1 MSRKDKEQ
9 QAVEAE
15 VVESQV
21 VETGDY
27 VVNKKPELDARTKE
41 LLDLRY
47 NMNHK
52 RVKFYRQEWFRFS
65 RLGQKWRRPRGIH
78 SKMRRH
84 YKYRPNVVS
93 IGYRGPRDV
102 RGYHPS
108 GFKEVLIWNPEDL
121 DRINPATEAVRI
133 GGSVGAKKRTAIQ
146 AKADTLGI
154 RVLNRTV

>member
-1 MSRKDKEQ
+1 MSKKDKEQ

-27 VVNKKPELDARTKE
+27 VVKKKPELDGRTKE

-47 NMNHK
+47 SMNHQ
-52 RVKFYRQEWFRFS
+52 RINFYRQEWFRFS
-65 RLGQKWRRPRGIH
+65 RLGKKWRRPKGMH
-78 SKMRRH
+78 SKMRCH
-84 YKYRPNVVS
+84 IKYRPNVVS

-102 RGYHPS
+102 RGLHPS
-108 GFKEVLIWNPEDL
+108 GFKEVLIWKPEDL
-121 DRINPATEAVRI
+121 DAINPAVEAVRI
-133 GGSVGAKKRTAIQ
+133 GGSVGAKKRMAIQ

>member
-9 QAVEAE
+9 QAAEAE

-21 VETGDY
+21 VESGDY

-108 GFKEVLIWNPEDL
+108 GFKEVLIWNPDDL

-133 GGSVGAKKRTAIQ
+133 GGSVGTKKRTAIQ

>member
-1 MSRKDKEQ
+1 MSKKDKEQ
-9 QAVEAE
+9 QAAEAE

-21 VETGDY
+21 VESGDY

>member
-1 MSRKDKEQ
+1 MSKKDKEQ

-21 VETGDY
+21 VESGDY

-47 NMNHK
+47 DMSHK

-93 IGYRGPRDV
+93 IG
-102 RGYHPS
+102 
-108 GFKEVLIWNPEDL
+108 
-121 DRINPATEAVRI
+121 
-133 GGSVGAKKRTAIQ
+133 
-146 AKADTLGI
+146 
-154 RVLNRTV
+154 

>member
-9 QAVEAE
+9 QAAEAE

-21 VETGDY
+21 VESGDY

-47 NMNHK
+47 DMSHK

-108 GFKEVLIWNPEDL
+108 GFKEVLIWNAEDL

>member
-9 QAVEAE
+9 QAAEAE

-21 VETGDY
+21 VESGDY

>member
-1 MSRKDKEQ
+1 MSKKDKEQ

-21 VETGDY
+21 VESGDY

-47 NMNHK
+47 DMSHK

-93 IGYRGPRDV
+93 IGYRGLRDV

-108 GFKEVLIWNPEDL
+108 GFKEVLIWNTDDL
-121 DRINPATEAVRI
+121 DRIDPATEAIRI